1 MMNKKLVPVEKFMEV
16 ALANGYEVFDE
27 AQVAA
32 YAKDF
37 MTKSQAGEVLQEDKA
52 EFAVEMVGLQKAI
65 CANEDGSQ
73 CTLYYRKPLVD
84 WKVDSNGLVMKGIA
98 GTYTDTPENRKLNR
112 VGQAY
117 VASPDV
123 IKAIYGDIEKSVKED
138 EAVVDAELAKQADSI
153 KKSCLVVTADADRRL
168 ALGEI
173 DEALCKSVKDDI
185 NLYLTS
191 WGDTLDE
198 CCDVV
203 KSEDLADVREDLADA
218 TAAFA
223 DIVKAAH
230 GRYADNAK
238 NRRLHRVGQE
248 YGKAAQKENKDEK
261 KQGVADDESGEK
273 PSRNGD
279 SVKRDISILEENK
292 DRIVEKYGQEAY
304 DKKIEALKKEGEDFE
319 QKETVKQ
326 LKERADKQD
335 AEEEERKKAE
345 KRAKRQER
353 RRARH
358 AAKREAAKKA
368 KEEAEAKAKA
378 EAEEKQEPEKKKQ
391 ESSEDDT
398 KKKVRDFIKNGLD
411 GAVDSAMKRFVADF
425 YGGKGEHLNAS
436 DYVNSGDFQEYLR
449 KYLPAGITT
458 EDLKGAVV
466 SSVNRGIER
475 RNGIEREEKLKEFKR
490 LEALRDGATAK
501 EAEDFANKV
510 YADTIGRADRGDKDA
525 LAAFNNAKFVADKDA
540 QKHVALLATKA
551 GAKKFLSGKVGDDY
565 YRAVAEVYDAFRQV
579 GKNKKITTIL
589 KEVGS
594 GNPSKDMRARKY
606 VEAVNAGASPE
617 EAKEFAQKTF
627 ETLNH
632 DIEVA
637 QAAMNGGHP
646 QGMTDYLLKK
656 AYDAFDKAKF
666 TKNEPQAAKSEE
678 DKLKTSKID
687 EAKKAGA
694 SSEEAKAFVDKLY
707 ADTIARAEKE
717 YKRDLEDGKLPYGA
731 EDYQKKYAREAF
743 DNAKFEKDKK
753 DYGYMDKGDVEY
765 IMDDASVQY
774 ADIDELLST
783 IKEHGISSDPDEM
796 MQGAISTEFSGDA
809 FAHEASVLIPGLY
822 NRVGMQQ
829 ALKGKQPKKFY
840 SLNLKLK
847 NGRTLR
853 DFNMGRVTRDDIE
866 SAHLQV
872 NHPKDNTYTIERE
885 KINLDKVPV
894 RAF

>member
-1 MMNKKLVPVEKFMEV
+1 MMKKKLVPLEKFMEV

-37 MTKSQAGEVLQEDKA
+37 MVKSQAGEVLQEDKD
-52 EFAVEMVGLQKAI
+52 EFAVEMAGLQKAI

-117 VASPDV
+117 AANPDV

-138 EAVVDAELAKQADSI
+138 EAVVDAELSKQADSI
-153 KKSCLVVTADADRRL
+153 KKSCLIVTADADRRL

-248 YGKAAQKENKDEK
+248 YGKAAQKEDKDEK
-261 KQGVADDESGEK
+261 KQGAADDESGEK

-292 DRIVEKYGQEAY
+292 DRIIEKYGQEAY

-391 ESSEDDT
+391 ESSEEDT
-398 KKKVRDFIKNGLD
+398 KKKVRAFIKNGLD
-411 GAVDSAMKRFVADF
+411 GAVDNAMKRFVDDF
-425 YGGKGEHLNAS
+425 YGSKGEHLNVS

-449 KYLPAGITT
+449 KELPDGITT
-458 EDLKGAVV
+458 EDLKEAV
-466 SSVNRGIER
+466 SSSVKGGIQRMKDAASKEEAEKKHEPSAEKIIESEDKFVSGGGEMK
-475 RNGIEREEKLKEFKR
+475 NGIELTSRGIKEYVNKNSTTPDDRMKAMAEAYKALK
-490 LEALRDGATAK
+490 D
-501 EAEDFANKV
+501 
-510 YADTIGRADRGDKDA
+510 
-525 LAAFNNAKFVADKDA
+525 
-540 QKHVALLATKA
+540 
-551 GAKKFLSGKVGDDY
+551 SGKS
-565 YRAVAEVYDAFRQV
+565 
-579 GKNKKITTIL
+579 KKVDTFV
-589 KEVGS
+589 KEVSTGS
-594 GNPSKDMRARKY
+594 PAVDMKTRKY
-606 VEAVNAGASPE
+606 VEAAMDGATHE

-627 ETLNH
+627 EALNH

-637 QAAMNGGHP
+637 QAAINGGHP
-646 QGMTDYLLKK
+646 QGMTDYLLRK
-656 AYDAFDKAKF
+656 AFYAFNKAKF
-666 TKNEPQAAKSEE
+666 TKE
-678 DKLKTSKID
+678 
-687 EAKKAGA
+687 
-694 SSEEAKAFVDKLY
+694 
-707 ADTIARAEKE
+707 
-717 YKRDLEDGKLPYGA
+717 
-731 EDYQKKYAREAF
+731 
-743 DNAKFEKDKK
+743 
-753 DYGYMDKGDVEY
+753 
-765 IMDDASVQY
+765 
-774 ADIDELLST
+774 
-783 IKEHGISSDPDEM
+783 
-796 MQGAISTEFSGDA
+796 
-809 FAHEASVLIPGLY
+809 
-822 NRVGMQQ
+822 
-829 ALKGKQPKKFY
+829 
-840 SLNLKLK
+840 
-847 NGRTLR
+847 
-853 DFNMGRVTRDDIE
+853 
-866 SAHLQV
+866 
-872 NHPKDNTYTIERE
+872 
-885 KINLDKVPV
+885 
-894 RAF
+894 

>member
-1 MMNKKLVPVEKFMEV
+1 MAEKKLVPAEKFREV
-16 ALANGYEVFDE
+16 ALNNGYEVFDE
-27 AQVAA
+27 AQVAD
-32 YAKDF
+32 YAKDA
-37 MTKSQAGEVLQEDKA
+37 MMKSQAGVLSQKDKD
-52 EFAVEMVGLQKAI
+52 EFAVEVAGLMKAI
-65 CANEDGSQ
+65 CTNKDGSQ

-84 WKVDSNGLVMKGIA
+84 WKIDGNGVVMKGIA

-117 VASPDV
+117 VPSPDV
-123 IKAIYGDIEKSVKED
+123 IKSIYGGKDDIEENT
-138 EAVVDAELAKQADSI
+138 VDAEMAEQASSI
-153 KKSCLVVTADADRRL
+153 RKSCAVVAADAERRL
-168 ALGEI
+168 AVGEI
-173 DEALCKSVKDDI
+173 DEELCKSVKTEVGM
-185 NLYLTS
+185 YLTS

-218 TAAFA
+218 SAAFA

-230 GRYADNAK
+230 GRYADNAQ

-248 YGKAAQKENKDEK
+248 YGKAGQKDDKGEK
-261 KQGVADDESGEK
+261 KQGAADGESGEK
-273 PSRNGD
+273 QSRNGD

-358 AAKREAAKKA
+358 AAKKA
-368 KEEAEAKAKA
+368 EAESKAKA
-378 EAEEKQEPEKKKQ
+378 EVEGKQKQ
-391 ESSEDDT
+391 ESSEEDT

-466 SSVNRGIER
+466 SSVNRVIER
-475 RNGIEREEKLKEFKR
+475 RNGIEREKKLKEFKR

-525 LAAFNNAKFVADKDA
+525 LAAFSNAKFVADENARK
-540 QKHVALLATKA
+540 KVKLLVSKA
-551 GAKKFLSGKVGDDY
+551 GAKQFLSGKVGDDY

-579 GKNKKITTIL
+579 GKNKKVTTIL

-594 GNPSKDMRARKY
+594 GNPSKDIPARKY
-606 VEAVNAGASPE
+606 VEAVNNGATHD
-617 EAKEFAQKTF
+617 EAKEFAQTKF
-627 ETLNH
+627 EAFNH
-632 DIEVA
+632 DVEVA
-637 QAAMNGGHP
+637 QEAARNGHP
-646 QGMTDYLLKK
+646 QDMTDYLLRK

-666 TKNEPQAAKSEE
+666 TKNES
-678 DKLKTSKID
+678 
-687 EAKKAGA
+687 
-694 SSEEAKAFVDKLY
+694 
-707 ADTIARAEKE
+707 
-717 YKRDLEDGKLPYGA
+717 
-731 EDYQKKYAREAF
+731 
-743 DNAKFEKDKK
+743 
-753 DYGYMDKGDVEY
+753 
-765 IMDDASVQY
+765 
-774 ADIDELLST
+774 
-783 IKEHGISSDPDEM
+783 
-796 MQGAISTEFSGDA
+796 
-809 FAHEASVLIPGLY
+809 
-822 NRVGMQQ
+822 
-829 ALKGKQPKKFY
+829 
-840 SLNLKLK
+840 
-847 NGRTLR
+847 
-853 DFNMGRVTRDDIE
+853 
-866 SAHLQV
+866 
-872 NHPKDNTYTIERE
+872 
-885 KINLDKVPV
+885 
-894 RAF
+894 

>member
-37 MTKSQAGEVLQEDKA
+37 MTKSQAGEVLQEDKN
-52 EFAVEMVGLQKAI
+52 EFAVEMAGLQKAI
-65 CANEDGSQ
+65 CAGEDGSQ

-138 EAVVDAELAKQADSI
+138 EAVVDAELLKQADSI

-173 DEALCKSVKDDI
+173 DEVLCKSVKGDI
-185 NLYLTS
+185 DLYLTS

-248 YGKAAQKENKDEK
+248 YGKAGQKDDKDEK
-261 KQGVADDESGEK
+261 KQGAADDESGEK

-292 DRIVEKYGQEAY
+292 DRIVEKYGQDAY

-358 AAKREAAKKA
+358 AAKREAAKKV
-368 KEEAEAKAKA
+368 KE
-378 EAEEKQEPEKKKQ
+378 EAEEKQKQESEKKKEQPEQ
-391 ESSEDDT
+391 ES
-398 KKKVRDFIKNGLD
+398 
-411 GAVDSAMKRFVADF
+411 
-425 YGGKGEHLNAS
+425 
-436 DYVNSGDFQEYLR
+436 
-449 KYLPAGITT
+449 
-458 EDLKGAVV
+458 
-466 SSVNRGIER
+466 
-475 RNGIEREEKLKEFKR
+475 
-490 LEALRDGATAK
+490 
-501 EAEDFANKV
+501 
-510 YADTIGRADRGDKDA
+510 
-525 LAAFNNAKFVADKDA
+525 
-540 QKHVALLATKA
+540 
-551 GAKKFLSGKVGDDY
+551 
-565 YRAVAEVYDAFRQV
+565 
-579 GKNKKITTIL
+579 KKI
-589 KEVGS
+589 
-594 GNPSKDMRARKY
+594 Y
-606 VEAVNAGASPE
+606 
-617 EAKEFAQKTF
+617 
-627 ETLNH
+627 
-632 DIEVA
+632 
-637 QAAMNGGHP
+637 
-646 QGMTDYLLKK
+646 
-656 AYDAFDKAKF
+656 
-666 TKNEPQAAKSEE
+666 
-678 DKLKTSKID
+678 
-687 EAKKAGA
+687 
-694 SSEEAKAFVDKLY
+694 
-707 ADTIARAEKE
+707 
-717 YKRDLEDGKLPYGA
+717 
-731 EDYQKKYAREAF
+731 
-743 DNAKFEKDKK
+743 
-753 DYGYMDKGDVEY
+753 
-765 IMDDASVQY
+765 
-774 ADIDELLST
+774 
-783 IKEHGISSDPDEM
+783 
-796 MQGAISTEFSGDA
+796 
-809 FAHEASVLIPGLY
+809 
-822 NRVGMQQ
+822 
-829 ALKGKQPKKFY
+829 
-840 SLNLKLK
+840 
-847 NGRTLR
+847 
-853 DFNMGRVTRDDIE
+853 
-866 SAHLQV
+866 
-872 NHPKDNTYTIERE
+872 
-885 KINLDKVPV
+885 
-894 RAF
+894 

>member
-1 MMNKKLVPVEKFMEV
+1 MMKKKLVPVEKFMEV

-37 MTKSQAGEVLQEDKA
+37 MVKSQAGEVLQEDKD
-52 EFAVEMVGLQKAI
+52 EFAVEMAGLQKAI

-84 WKVDSNGLVMKGIA
+84 WRVDSNGIVMKGIA

-138 EAVVDAELAKQADSI
+138 EAVVDAELSKQADSI
-153 KKSCLVVTADADRRL
+153 KKSCLIVTADADRRL
-168 ALGEI
+168 ALDEI

-248 YGKAAQKENKDEK
+248 YGKAAQKEDKDEK
-261 KQGVADDESGEK
+261 KQGAADDESGEK

-391 ESSEDDT
+391 ESSEEDT
-398 KKKVRDFIKNGLD
+398 KKKVRAFIKNGLD
-411 GAVDSAMKRFVADF
+411 GAVDSAMKRFVDDF
-425 YGGKGEHLNAS
+425 YGGKGEHLNVS

-449 KYLPAGITT
+449 KELPDGITT
-458 EDLKGAVV
+458 EDLKEAV
-466 SSVNRGIER
+466 SSSVKGGIQRMKDTELKEKKEQPKQEPKEDGIELTPK
-475 RNGIEREEKLKEFKR
+475 GIKDYVAKNSTTPDDRMKAMAEAYKALK
-490 LEALRDGATAK
+490 
-501 EAEDFANKV
+501 
-510 YADTIGRADRGDKDA
+510 
-525 LAAFNNAKFVADKDA
+525 
-540 QKHVALLATKA
+540 
-551 GAKKFLSGKVGDDY
+551 
-565 YRAVAEVYDAFRQV
+565 
-579 GKNKKITTIL
+579 
-589 KEVGS
+589 
-594 GNPSKDMRARKY
+594 
-606 VEAVNAGASPE
+606 
-617 EAKEFAQKTF
+617 
-627 ETLNH
+627 
-632 DIEVA
+632 
-637 QAAMNGGHP
+637 
-646 QGMTDYLLKK
+646 
-656 AYDAFDKAKF
+656 
-666 TKNEPQAAKSEE
+666 AAKSEE
-678 DKLKTSKID
+678 DKLKTSKIE

-796 MQGAISTEFSGDA
+796 KQGAISTEFSGDA
-809 FAHEASVLIPGLY
+809 FAHEASVLIPGMY
-822 NRVGMQQ
+822 NRVRMQN
-829 ALKGKQPKKFY
+829 ASKGKQPEKFY

>member
-1 MMNKKLVPVEKFMEV
+1 MKKKLVPVEKFMEV
-16 ALANGYEVFDE
+16 ALDNGYEVFDE
-27 AQVAA
+27 SQVAA

-37 MTKSQAGEVLQEDKA
+37 MTKSQAGEVLQEDKD
-52 EFAVEMVGLQKAI
+52 EFAVEMAGLQKAI
-65 CANEDGSQ
+65 CVNEDGSQ

-84 WKVDSNGLVMKGIA
+84 WKVDGNGLVMKGIA

-117 VASPDV
+117 AANPDV

-138 EAVVDAELAKQADSI
+138 EAVVDAELSKQADSI

-173 DEALCKSVKDDI
+173 DEELCKSVKDDI
-185 NLYLTS
+185 GLYLTS

-218 TAAFA
+218 AAAFA

-230 GRYADNAK
+230 GRYADTAK

-248 YGKAAQKENKDEK
+248 YGKAAQEKDKGEK
-261 KQGVADDESGEK
+261 KQGAPDDESGEK

-292 DRIVEKYGQEAY
+292 DKIVEKYGQEAY
-304 DKKIEALKKEGEDFE
+304 DKKIESLKKEGEDIE

-345 KRAKRQER
+345 KRAKRQEK

-378 EAEEKQEPEKKKQ
+378 EAEEKEKQEPEKKEDGIKLTPKGIKEYVDRNSDTPDDRMKAMAEAYKSLKDSGKGKKVDTFVKEVSSGSATKDMITRKYIEASMAGATHEEAKKFGQ
-391 ESSEDDT
+391 EKFEAFNHDIEVALAAARGGHPTGMVDHMLKTAYDAFDKVKFTKNESQAAEKDT

-411 GAVDSAMKRFVADF
+411 DAVDNAMKRFVDDF
-425 YGGKGEHLNAS
+425 YGGKGEHLNVSA
-436 DYVNSGDFQEYLR
+436 YVSNGDFQEYLR
-449 KYLPAGITT
+449 EELPEGMMIS
-458 EDLKGAVV
+458 DLKEAV
-466 SSVNRGIER
+466 SSSVKGGIQRMKDTASKE
-475 RNGIEREEKLKEFKR
+475 EDKLKAEEEKLKSSKAE
-490 LEALRDGATAK
+490 
-501 EAEDFANKV
+501 EAEK
-510 YADTIGRADRGDKDA
+510 
-525 LAAFNNAKFVADKDA
+525 
-540 QKHVALLATKA
+540 
-551 GAKKFLSGKVGDDY
+551 
-565 YRAVAEVYDAFRQV
+565 
-579 GKNKKITTIL
+579 
-589 KEVGS
+589 
-594 GNPSKDMRARKY
+594 
-606 VEAVNAGASPE
+606 AGASPE
-617 EAKEFAQKTF
+617 EAKAFA
-627 ETLNH
+627 
-632 DIEVA
+632 
-637 QAAMNGGHP
+637 
-646 QGMTDYLLKK
+646 
-656 AYDAFDKAKF
+656 
-666 TKNEPQAAKSEE
+666 
-678 DKLKTSKID
+678 
-687 EAKKAGA
+687 
-694 SSEEAKAFVDKLY
+694 DKLY
-707 ADTIARAEKE
+707 ADTIARADRE
-717 YKRDLEDGKLPYGA
+717 YKRDLEDGKLPYGS
-731 EDYQKKYAREAF
+731 EDYQKKYARAAF
-743 DNAKFEKDKK
+743 DAAKFEKDKE
-753 DYGYMDKGDVEY
+753 DYGYMDKGDVDY
-765 IMDDASVQY
+765 VMKDATVTH

-783 IKEHGISSDPDEM
+783 IKEHGIAVTPNEM
-796 MQGAISTEFSGDA
+796 RQGAISTKYSGDA
-809 FAHEASVLIPGLY
+809 FGHEASVVIPGAY
-822 NRVGMQQ
+822 NRRGME
-829 ALKGKQPKKFY
+829 ASLKGKKPEKIY

-872 NHPKDNTYTIERE
+872 NYPKDNTYTIERE
-885 KINLDKVPV
+885 KINLDEVPI

>member
-52 EFAVEMVGLQKAI
+52 EFAVEMAGLQKAI

-123 IKAIYGDIEKSVKED
+123 IKAIYGDIKKSVEED
-138 EAVVDAELAKQADSI
+138 KAVVDAELAKQADSI

-173 DEALCKSVKDDI
+173 DEALCKSVKGDI

-218 TAAFA
+218 SAAFA
-223 DIVKAAH
+223 DLVKAAH

-248 YGKAAQKENKDEK
+248 YGKAAQEDEK
-261 KQGVADDESGEK
+261 SGEK

-378 EAEEKQEPEKKKQ
+378 EAEKKQKQEPEKKKQ
-391 ESSEDDT
+391 ESSEEDT

-510 YADTIGRADRGDKDA
+510 YADTIGRA
-525 LAAFNNAKFVADKDA
+525 
-540 QKHVALLATKA
+540 
-551 GAKKFLSGKVGDDY
+551 
-565 YRAVAEVYDAFRQV
+565 
-579 GKNKKITTIL
+579 
-589 KEVGS
+589 
-594 GNPSKDMRARKY
+594 
-606 VEAVNAGASPE
+606 
-617 EAKEFAQKTF
+617 
-627 ETLNH
+627 
-632 DIEVA
+632 
-637 QAAMNGGHP
+637 
-646 QGMTDYLLKK
+646 
-656 AYDAFDKAKF
+656 
-666 TKNEPQAAKSEE
+666 
-678 DKLKTSKID
+678 
-687 EAKKAGA
+687 
-694 SSEEAKAFVDKLY
+694 
-707 ADTIARAEKE
+707 EKE
-717 YKRDLEDGKLPYGA
+717 YKHDLEDGKLPYGA

-774 ADIDELLST
+774 GDIDELLST

-796 MQGAISTEFSGDA
+796 KQGAISTEFSGDA
-809 FAHEASVLIPGLY
+809 FAHEASILIPGMY
-822 NRVGMQQ
+822 NRVRMQN
-829 ALKGKQPKKFY
+829 ASKGKQPEKFY

-885 KINLDKVPV
+885 KINLDKVPI
-894 RAF
+894 RAL

>member
-1 MMNKKLVPVEKFMEV
+1 MMKKKLVPVEKFMEV

-37 MTKSQAGEVLQEDKA
+37 MVKSQAGEVLQEDKD
-52 EFAVEMVGLQKAI
+52 EFAVEMAGLQKAI

-98 GTYTDTPENRKLNR
+98 GTYADTPENRKLNR

-138 EAVVDAELAKQADSI
+138 EAVVDAELSEQADSI
-153 KKSCLVVTADADRRL
+153 KKSCLIVTADADRRL

-248 YGKAAQKENKDEK
+248 YGKAAQKEDKDEK
-261 KQGVADDESGEK
+261 KQGAADDESGEK

-304 DKKIEALKKEGEDFE
+304 DKKIEALKKEGEDIE
-319 QKETVKQ
+319 QRETVKQ

-378 EAEEKQEPEKKKQ
+378 EAEEKQEPEKKKEQPKQ
-391 ESSEDDT
+391 ESKEDGIKLTPKGIKDYVAKNSAT
-398 KKKVRDFIKNGLD
+398 ADDRMKAMAEAYKALKDSGKSKKVDTFVKEVSSGSPK
-411 GAVDSAMKRFVADF
+411 VDMTT
-425 YGGKGEHLNAS
+425 
-436 DYVNSGDFQEYLR
+436 R
-449 KYLPAGITT
+449 KYL
-458 EDLKGAVV
+458 
-466 SSVNRGIER
+466 
-475 RNGIEREEKLKEFKR
+475 
-490 LEALRDGATAK
+490 EASMDGAT
-501 EAEDFANKV
+501 
-510 YADTIGRADRGDKDA
+510 
-525 LAAFNNAKFVADKDA
+525 
-540 QKHVALLATKA
+540 H
-551 GAKKFLSGKVGDDY
+551 
-565 YRAVAEVYDAFRQV
+565 
-579 GKNKKITTIL
+579 
-589 KEVGS
+589 
-594 GNPSKDMRARKY
+594 
-606 VEAVNAGASPE
+606 E

-627 ETLNH
+627 EALDH

-637 QAAMNGGHP
+637 QAAREGGHP
-646 QGMTDYLLKK
+646 QGMTDYMLKK
-656 AYDAFDKAKF
+656 AYDVFNKAKF
-666 TKNEPQAAKSEE
+666 TKNESQAVKSEE
-678 DKLKTSKID
+678 EKLKAFKID
-687 EAKKAGA
+687 ETRKAGA
-694 SSEEAKAFVDKLY
+694 SPEEAKAFVDKLY
-707 ADTIARAEKE
+707 ANTIARAERE
-717 YKRDLEDGKLPYGA
+717 YKRDSEDGKLPYGA

-743 DNAKFEKDKK
+743 DNAKFEKGKR
-753 DYGYMDKGDVEY
+753 DYGYMDKDDIEHVMGNADV
-765 IMDDASVQY
+765 VY
-774 ADIDELLST
+774 ADIDELLNT
-783 IKEHGISSDPDEM
+783 IKEHGISSIPDEM
-796 MQGAISTEFSGDA
+796 RQGAISTEFSGNA
-809 FAHEASVLIPGLY
+809 FDHEASVLIPGMY

-829 ALKGKQPKKFY
+829 ALKGKQPEKFY

-872 NHPKDNTYTIERE
+872 NYPKDNTYTIERE

-894 RAF
+894 NVL

>member
-1 MMNKKLVPVEKFMEV
+1 MAEKKLVPVEKFREV
-16 ALANGYEVFDE
+16 ALNNGYEVFDE

-32 YAKDF
+32 YVKDF
-37 MTKSQAGEVLQEDKA
+37 MTKSQAGEVLQEDKD
-52 EFAVEMVGLQKAI
+52 EFAVDMAGLQKAI
-65 CANEDGSQ
+65 CANEDGNQ

-84 WKVDSNGLVMKGIA
+84 WKVDGNGFVMKGIA

-112 VGQAY
+112 VGQVY
-117 VASPDV
+117 VANPDV
-123 IKAIYGDIEKSVKED
+123 IKAIYSDIEKSVKED

-173 DEALCKSVKDDI
+173 DEALCKSVKGDI

-248 YGKAAQKENKDEK
+248 YGKAGQKDDKGEK
-261 KQGVADDESGEK
+261 KQGAADDESGEK

-292 DRIVEKYGQEAY
+292 DKIVEKYGQEAY

-368 KEEAEAKAKA
+368 KEEAEAKAKT
-378 EAEEKQEPEKKKQ
+378 EAEEKEK
-391 ESSEDDT
+391 
-398 KKKVRDFIKNGLD
+398 
-411 GAVDSAMKRFVADF
+411 
-425 YGGKGEHLNAS
+425 
-436 DYVNSGDFQEYLR
+436 
-449 KYLPAGITT
+449 
-458 EDLKGAVV
+458 LKA
-466 SSVNRGIER
+466 E
-475 RNGIEREEKLKEFKR
+475 EEKLK
-490 LEALRDGATAK
+490 A
-501 EAEDFANKV
+501 
-510 YADTIGRADRGDKDA
+510 
-525 LAAFNNAKFVADKDA
+525 
-540 QKHVALLATKA
+540 
-551 GAKKFLSGKVGDDY
+551 
-565 YRAVAEVYDAFRQV
+565 
-579 GKNKKITTIL
+579 
-589 KEVGS
+589 
-594 GNPSKDMRARKY
+594 
-606 VEAVNAGASPE
+606 
-617 EAKEFAQKTF
+617 
-627 ETLNH
+627 
-632 DIEVA
+632 
-637 QAAMNGGHP
+637 
-646 QGMTDYLLKK
+646 
-656 AYDAFDKAKF
+656 
-666 TKNEPQAAKSEE
+666 
-678 DKLKTSKID
+678 SKID

-694 SSEEAKAFVDKLY
+694 SPKEAKAFVDKLY
-707 ADTIARAEKE
+707 ADTIARAERE
-717 YKRDLEDGKLPYGA
+717 YKRDLEDNNLPDGA
-731 EDYQKKYAREAF
+731 RDYQKKYARAAF
-743 DNAKFEKDKK
+743 DNAKFEKGKE
-753 DYGYMDKGDVEY
+753 DYGYMDKGDIEY
-765 IMDDASVQY
+765 IMDDAKVQY

-783 IKEHGISSDPDEM
+783 IKEHGVSSIPDRM

-809 FAHEASVLIPGLY
+809 FSHEASVLIPGLY

-866 SAHLQV
+866 SARLQV
-872 NHPKDNTYTIERE
+872 NYPEDNTYTIERE

-894 RAF
+894 RAL

>member
-52 EFAVEMVGLQKAI
+52 EFAVEIAGLQKAI

-123 IKAIYGDIEKSVKED
+123 IKAIYGNIEKSVEED

-173 DEALCKSVKDDI
+173 DEALCKSVKGDI

-248 YGKAAQKENKDEK
+248 YGKAAQEDEK
-261 KQGVADDESGEK
+261 SGEK

-368 KEEAEAKAKA
+368 KEEAEQK
-378 EAEEKQEPEKKKQ
+378 EKQESEKKKEQPKQ
-391 ESSEDDT
+391 EPKEDGIKLTPKGIKDYVAKNSATADDRMKAMAEAYKALKDSGKSKKVDTFVKEVSSGSPKVDMTTRKYLEASMDGATHEEAKEFAQKTFEALDHDIEVAQAAREGGHPQGMTDYMLKKAYDVFNKAKFTKNESQAATSEEDT
-398 KKKVRDFIKNGLD
+398 KKKVRAFIKNGLD
-411 GAVDSAMKRFVADF
+411 GAVDNAMKRFVDDF
-425 YGGKGEHLNAS
+425 YGGNGEHLNVS

-449 KYLPAGITT
+449 EELPEGIMIS
-458 EDLKGAVV
+458 DLKEAV
-466 SSVNRGIER
+466 SSAVKGGIQR
-475 RNGIEREEKLKEFKR
+475 M
-490 LEALRDGATAK
+490 
-501 EAEDFANKV
+501 
-510 YADTIGRADRGDKDA
+510 KDA
-525 LAAFNNAKFVADKDA
+525 V
-540 QKHVALLATKA
+540 
-551 GAKKFLSGKVGDDY
+551 S
-565 YRAVAEVYDAFRQV
+565 R
-579 GKNKKITTIL
+579 
-589 KEVGS
+589 
-594 GNPSKDMRARKY
+594 
-606 VEAVNAGASPE
+606 
-617 EAKEFAQKTF
+617 
-627 ETLNH
+627 
-632 DIEVA
+632 
-637 QAAMNGGHP
+637 
-646 QGMTDYLLKK
+646 
-656 AYDAFDKAKF
+656 
-666 TKNEPQAAKSEE
+666 EE
-678 DKLKTSKID
+678 DKLKAEEEKLKASKID

-694 SSEEAKAFVDKLY
+694 SPEEAKAFADKLY
-707 ADTIARAEKE
+707 ADTIARAERE

-774 ADIDELLST
+774 ADIDELLNT

-796 MQGAISTEFSGDA
+796 KQGAISTEFSGDA
-809 FAHEASVLIPGLY
+809 FAHEASVLIPGMY
-822 NRVGMQQ
+822 NRVRMQN
-829 ALKGKQPKKFY
+829 ASKGKQPEKFY

>member
-1 MMNKKLVPVEKFMEV
+1 MNKKLVPVEKFMEV

-52 EFAVEMVGLQKAI
+52 EFAVEMAGLQKAI

-123 IKAIYGDIEKSVKED
+123 IKAIYGDIKKSVEED
-138 EAVVDAELAKQADSI
+138 KAVVDAELAKQADSI

-173 DEALCKSVKDDI
+173 DEALCKSVKGDI

-218 TAAFA
+218 SAAFA
-223 DIVKAAH
+223 DLVKAAH

-248 YGKAAQKENKDEK
+248 YGKAAQEDEK
-261 KQGVADDESGEK
+261 SGEK

-378 EAEEKQEPEKKKQ
+378 EAEKKQKQEPEKKKQ
-391 ESSEDDT
+391 ESSEEDT

-510 YADTIGRADRGDKDA
+510 YADTIGRA
-525 LAAFNNAKFVADKDA
+525 
-540 QKHVALLATKA
+540 
-551 GAKKFLSGKVGDDY
+551 
-565 YRAVAEVYDAFRQV
+565 
-579 GKNKKITTIL
+579 
-589 KEVGS
+589 
-594 GNPSKDMRARKY
+594 
-606 VEAVNAGASPE
+606 
-617 EAKEFAQKTF
+617 
-627 ETLNH
+627 
-632 DIEVA
+632 
-637 QAAMNGGHP
+637 
-646 QGMTDYLLKK
+646 
-656 AYDAFDKAKF
+656 
-666 TKNEPQAAKSEE
+666 
-678 DKLKTSKID
+678 
-687 EAKKAGA
+687 
-694 SSEEAKAFVDKLY
+694 
-707 ADTIARAEKE
+707 EKE
-717 YKRDLEDGKLPYGA
+717 YKHDLEDGKLPYGA

-774 ADIDELLST
+774 GDIDELLST

-796 MQGAISTEFSGDA
+796 KQGAISTEFSGDA
-809 FAHEASVLIPGLY
+809 FAHEASILIPGMY
-822 NRVGMQQ
+822 NRVRMQN
-829 ALKGKQPKKFY
+829 ASKGKQPEKFY

-885 KINLDKVPV
+885 KINLDKVPI
-894 RAF
+894 RAL

>member
-1 MMNKKLVPVEKFMEV
+1 MMKKKLVPVEKFMEV

-37 MTKSQAGEVLQEDKA
+37 MTKSQAGEVLQEDKD
-52 EFAVEMVGLQKAI
+52 EFAVEMAGLQKAI
-65 CANEDGSQ
+65 CVNDDGSQ

-84 WKVDSNGLVMKGIA
+84 WRVDSNGIVMKGIA

-123 IKAIYGDIEKSVKED
+123 IKSIYSDNDNEGRFDVEMSNKAASIRKSC
-138 EAVVDAELAKQADSI
+138 AVVVS
-153 KKSCLVVTADADRRL
+153 DADRRF
-168 ALGEI
+168 ATGEI
-173 DEALCKSVKDDI
+173 SEELCKSVRTEVGM
-185 NLYLTS
+185 YLTS

-218 TAAFA
+218 IAAFA

-248 YGKAAQKENKDEK
+248 YGKAAQKEGKDEK
-261 KQGVADDESGEK
+261 KQGAADGESGEK

-358 AAKREAAKKA
+358 AAKKEAESKA
-368 KEEAEAKAKA
+368 KVEAGGV
-378 EAEEKQEPEKKKQ
+378 QKQ
-391 ESSEDDT
+391 ESEKKEKGSSEEDT
-398 KKKVRDFIKNGLD
+398 KEKVRDFIRNGLD

-458 EDLKGAVV
+458 EDLKGAIV

-475 RNGIEREEKLKEFKR
+475 RNGIEKEEKYKEFKR
-490 LEALRDGATAK
+490 LEAIRDGATAK

-510 YADTIGRADRGDKDA
+510 YADTIGRADKGDKDA
-525 LAAFNNAKFVADKDA
+525 LIAFSDAKFIPDENAR
-540 QKHVALLATKA
+540 KHVALLVTKA
-551 GAKKFLSGKVGDDY
+551 GAKKFLSGKVGGDY

-579 GKNKKITTIL
+579 GKNKKVTTIL

-594 GNPSKDMRARKY
+594 GNPSKDMQARKY
-606 VEAVNAGASPE
+606 VEAINDGASHE
-617 EAKEFAQKTF
+617 EAMEFAQKKF
-627 ETLNH
+627 ETFDH

-646 QGMTDYLLKK
+646 QDMVDYLMRK
-656 AYDAFDKAKF
+656 AYDAFNKAKF
-666 TKNEPQAAKSEE
+666 TKE
-678 DKLKTSKID
+678 
-687 EAKKAGA
+687 
-694 SSEEAKAFVDKLY
+694 
-707 ADTIARAEKE
+707 
-717 YKRDLEDGKLPYGA
+717 
-731 EDYQKKYAREAF
+731 
-743 DNAKFEKDKK
+743 
-753 DYGYMDKGDVEY
+753 
-765 IMDDASVQY
+765 
-774 ADIDELLST
+774 
-783 IKEHGISSDPDEM
+783 
-796 MQGAISTEFSGDA
+796 
-809 FAHEASVLIPGLY
+809 
-822 NRVGMQQ
+822 
-829 ALKGKQPKKFY
+829 
-840 SLNLKLK
+840 
-847 NGRTLR
+847 
-853 DFNMGRVTRDDIE
+853 
-866 SAHLQV
+866 
-872 NHPKDNTYTIERE
+872 
-885 KINLDKVPV
+885 
-894 RAF
+894 

>member
-1 MMNKKLVPVEKFMEV
+1 MINKKLVPVEKFMEV

-52 EFAVEMVGLQKAI
+52 EFAVEMAGLQKAI

-123 IKAIYGDIEKSVKED
+123 IKAIYGDIKKSVGGD

-198 CCDVV
+198 CCDIV

-248 YGKAAQKENKDEK
+248 YGKAAQKEDKDEK
-261 KQGVADDESGEK
+261 KQGAADDESGEK

-319 QKETVKQ
+319 QKETMKQ

-368 KEEAEAKAKA
+368 KEEAEQK
-378 EAEEKQEPEKKKQ
+378 EKQEFEKKKEQPKQ
-391 ESSEDDT
+391 ESKEDGIKLTPKGIKDYVAKNSAT
-398 KKKVRDFIKNGLD
+398 ADDRMKAMAEAYKALKDSGKSKKVDTFVKEVSSGSPK
-411 GAVDSAMKRFVADF
+411 VDMTT
-425 YGGKGEHLNAS
+425 
-436 DYVNSGDFQEYLR
+436 R
-449 KYLPAGITT
+449 KYL
-458 EDLKGAVV
+458 
-466 SSVNRGIER
+466 
-475 RNGIEREEKLKEFKR
+475 
-490 LEALRDGATAK
+490 EASMDGAT
-501 EAEDFANKV
+501 
-510 YADTIGRADRGDKDA
+510 
-525 LAAFNNAKFVADKDA
+525 
-540 QKHVALLATKA
+540 H
-551 GAKKFLSGKVGDDY
+551 
-565 YRAVAEVYDAFRQV
+565 
-579 GKNKKITTIL
+579 
-589 KEVGS
+589 
-594 GNPSKDMRARKY
+594 
-606 VEAVNAGASPE
+606 E

-627 ETLNH
+627 EALDH

-637 QAAMNGGHP
+637 QAAREGGHP
-646 QGMTDYLLKK
+646 QGMTDYMLKK
-656 AYDAFDKAKF
+656 AYDVFNKAKF

-678 DKLKTSKID
+678 EKLKASKVD

-694 SSEEAKAFVDKLY
+694 SPEEAKAFADKLY
-707 ADTIARAEKE
+707 ADTIARAERE

-796 MQGAISTEFSGDA
+796 KQGAISTEFSGDA
-809 FAHEASVLIPGLY
+809 FAHEASVLIPGMY
-822 NRVGMQQ
+822 NRVRMQN
-829 ALKGKQPKKFY
+829 ASKGKQPEKFY

>member
-52 EFAVEMVGLQKAI
+52 EFAVEIAGLQKAI

-84 WKVDSNGLVMKGIA
+84 WKVGSNGFVMKGIV

-123 IKAIYGDIEKSVKED
+123 IKAIYGDIEKSVE
-138 EAVVDAELAKQADSI
+138 ENETVVDAELAKQADSI

-173 DEALCKSVKDDI
+173 DEALCKSVKGDI

-248 YGKAAQKENKDEK
+248 YGKAAQKEDKDEK
-261 KQGVADDESGEK
+261 KQGAADGESGEK

-378 EAEEKQEPEKKKQ
+378 EAEEKQKQEPEKKKQ
-391 ESSEDDT
+391 ESSEEDT

-411 GAVDSAMKRFVADF
+411 GAVDNAMKRFVDDF

-449 KYLPAGITT
+449 KELPDGITT
-458 EDLKGAVV
+458 EDLKEAV
-466 SSVNRGIER
+466 SSSVKGGIQRMKDTELKEKKEQPKQEPKEDGIELTPK
-475 RNGIEREEKLKEFKR
+475 GIKDYVAKNSTTPDDRMKAMAEAYKALK
-490 LEALRDGATAK
+490 D
-501 EAEDFANKV
+501 
-510 YADTIGRADRGDKDA
+510 
-525 LAAFNNAKFVADKDA
+525 
-540 QKHVALLATKA
+540 
-551 GAKKFLSGKVGDDY
+551 SGKS
-565 YRAVAEVYDAFRQV
+565 
-579 GKNKKITTIL
+579 KKVDTFV
-589 KEVGS
+589 KEVSTGS
-594 GNPSKDMRARKY
+594 PAVDMKTRKY
-606 VEAVNAGASPE
+606 VEAAMDGATHE

-627 ETLNH
+627 EALNH

-637 QAAMNGGHP
+637 QNSFNGGHP
-646 QGMTDYLLKK
+646 QGMTDYLLRK
-656 AYDAFDKAKF
+656 AFYAFNKAKF

-796 MQGAISTEFSGDA
+796 KQGAISTEFSGDA
-809 FAHEASVLIPGLY
+809 FAHEASVLIPGMY
-822 NRVGMQQ
+822 NRVRMQN
-829 ALKGKQPKKFY
+829 ASKGKQPEKFY

-866 SAHLQV
+866 SVHLQV

>member
-1 MMNKKLVPVEKFMEV
+1 MTNKKLVPVEKFMEV
-16 ALANGYEVFDE
+16 ALDNGYEVFDE
-27 AQVAA
+27 AQIAA
-32 YAKDF
+32 YVKDF
-37 MTKSQAGEVLQEDKA
+37 MTKSQTGEVLQEDKD
-52 EFAVEMVGLQKAI
+52 EFAVEMAGLQKAI
-65 CANEDGSQ
+65 CAGEDGNQ
-73 CTLYYRKPLVD
+73 CTLYYRKPLVE

-117 VASPDV
+117 AASPDV

-138 EAVVDAELAKQADSI
+138 EAIVDAELAKQADSI

-173 DEALCKSVKDDI
+173 DEALCKSVKGDI

-248 YGKAAQKENKDEK
+248 YGKAGQKDDKDEK
-261 KQGVADDESGEK
+261 KQGAADDESGEK

-319 QKETVKQ
+319 QKEAVKQ

-335 AEEEERKKAE
+335 TEEEERKKAE

-368 KEEAEAKAKA
+368 KEEADAKAKA
-378 EAEEKQEPEKKKQ
+378 EAEGKEEPEKNKQ
-391 ESSEDDT
+391 ESSEKDT
-398 KKKVRDFIKNGLD
+398 KKKVRAFIKNGLD
-411 GAVDSAMKRFVADF
+411 GAVDNAMKRFVDDF
-425 YGGKGEHLNAS
+425 YGGKGEHLNVSA
-436 DYVNSGDFQEYLR
+436 YVNNGDFQEYLR
-449 KYLPAGITT
+449 EELPEGIMIS
-458 EDLKGAVV
+458 DLKEAV
-466 SSVNRGIER
+466 SSAVKGVIQRMKDAVSKE
-475 RNGIEREEKLKEFKR
+475 EDKLKAEEEKLKASKIE
-490 LEALRDGATAK
+490 
-501 EAEDFANKV
+501 EAEK
-510 YADTIGRADRGDKDA
+510 
-525 LAAFNNAKFVADKDA
+525 
-540 QKHVALLATKA
+540 
-551 GAKKFLSGKVGDDY
+551 
-565 YRAVAEVYDAFRQV
+565 
-579 GKNKKITTIL
+579 
-589 KEVGS
+589 
-594 GNPSKDMRARKY
+594 
-606 VEAVNAGASPE
+606 AGASPE
-617 EAKEFAQKTF
+617 EAK
-627 ETLNH
+627 
-632 DIEVA
+632 
-637 QAAMNGGHP
+637 
-646 QGMTDYLLKK
+646 
-656 AYDAFDKAKF
+656 
-666 TKNEPQAAKSEE
+666 
-678 DKLKTSKID
+678 
-687 EAKKAGA
+687 
-694 SSEEAKAFVDKLY
+694 AFVEKLY
-707 ADTIARAEKE
+707 ANTIARAERE
-717 YKRDLEDGKLPYGA
+717 YKRDLEDNNLPDGA
-731 EDYQKKYAREAF
+731 RDYQKKYARAAF
-743 DNAKFEKDKK
+743 DNAKFEKGKE
-753 DYGYMDKGDVEY
+753 DYGYMDKGDIEY
-765 IMDDASVQY
+765 IMDDAKVQY

-783 IKEHGISSDPDEM
+783 IKEHGVSSIPDRM

-809 FAHEASVLIPGLY
+809 FSHEASVLIPGLY

-866 SAHLQV
+866 SARLQV
-872 NHPKDNTYTIERE
+872 NYPKDNTYTIERE
-885 KINLDKVPV
+885 KINLDEVPI
-894 RAF
+894 RAL

>member
-1 MMNKKLVPVEKFMEV
+1 MMKKKLVPVEKFMEV

-37 MTKSQAGEVLQEDKA
+37 MIKSQAGEVLQEDKD
-52 EFAVEMVGLQKAI
+52 EFAVEMAGLQKAI

-117 VASPDV
+117 AANPDV

-138 EAVVDAELAKQADSI
+138 EAVVGAELSKQADSI
-153 KKSCLVVTADADRRL
+153 KKSCLIVTADADRRL

-185 NLYLTS
+185 NFYLTS

-248 YGKAAQKENKDEK
+248 YGKAAQKEDKDEK
-261 KQGVADDESGEK
+261 KQSAADDESGEK

-368 KEEAEAKAKA
+368 KEEADAKAKA

-391 ESSEDDT
+391 ESSEEDT
-398 KKKVRDFIKNGLD
+398 KKKVRAFIKNGLD
-411 GAVDSAMKRFVADF
+411 GAVDNAMKRFVDDF
-425 YGGKGEHLNAS
+425 YGGKGEHLNVS

-449 KYLPAGITT
+449 KELPDGITT
-458 EDLKGAVV
+458 EDLKEAV
-466 SSVNRGIER
+466 SSSVKGGIQR
-475 RNGIEREEKLKEFKR
+475 MKDVVFKF
-490 LEALRDGATAK
+490 K
-501 EAEDFANKV
+501 
-510 YADTIGRADRGDKDA
+510 
-525 LAAFNNAKFVADKDA
+525 
-540 QKHVALLATKA
+540 
-551 GAKKFLSGKVGDDY
+551 
-565 YRAVAEVYDAFRQV
+565 
-579 GKNKKITTIL
+579 
-589 KEVGS
+589 
-594 GNPSKDMRARKY
+594 
-606 VEAVNAGASPE
+606 
-617 EAKEFAQKTF
+617 
-627 ETLNH
+627 
-632 DIEVA
+632 
-637 QAAMNGGHP
+637 
-646 QGMTDYLLKK
+646 
-656 AYDAFDKAKF
+656 
-666 TKNEPQAAKSEE
+666 EE
-678 DKLKTSKID
+678 DKLKAEEEKLKASKID
-687 EAKKAGA
+687 EAKKVGA
-694 SSEEAKAFVDKLY
+694 SPKEAKAFVDKLY
-707 ADTIARAEKE
+707 ADTIARAERE

-743 DNAKFEKDKK
+743 DNAKFEKGKK
-753 DYGYMDKGDVEY
+753 DSGYMDKGDIEHVMGNARVSFANINE
-765 IMDDASVQY
+765 I
-774 ADIDELLST
+774 LST
-783 IKEHGISSDPDEM
+783 IKEHGISSDPERM
-796 MQGAISTEFSGDA
+796 KLGAISTEFSGDA
-809 FAHEASVLIPGLY
+809 FSHEASVLIPGMY

-829 ALKGKQPKKFY
+829 ALKGKQPEKFY

-872 NHPKDNTYTIERE
+872 NYPKDNTYTIERE
-885 KINLDKVPV
+885 KIKLDKVPV
-894 RAF
+894 NVL

>member
-1 MMNKKLVPVEKFMEV
+1 MMNKKLVPVERFMEV
-16 ALANGYEVFDE
+16 ALDNGYEVFDE

-37 MTKSQAGEVLQEDKA
+37 MTKSQAGEVLQEDKD
-52 EFAVEMVGLQKAI
+52 EFAVEMAGLQKAI
-65 CANEDGSQ
+65 CVNEDGSQ

-117 VASPDV
+117 VADPNV
-123 IKAIYGDIEKSVKED
+123 IKAIYGDIEKSAAKND
-138 EAVVDAELAKQADSI
+138 GDTVDAELAEHADVI

-173 DEALCKSVKDDI
+173 DETLCKSVKDDI
-185 NLYLTS
+185 SLYLTS

-198 CCDVV
+198 CCGVV

-218 TAAFA
+218 AAAFA

-248 YGKAAQKENKDEK
+248 YGKAGQKDEK
-261 KQGVADDESGEK
+261 SGDKRGAEEDSGEK
-273 PSRNGD
+273 PSRNDD

-292 DRIVEKYGQEAY
+292 DKIVEKYGQEAY
-304 DKKIEALKKEGEDFE
+304 DKKIESLKKEGEDFE

-378 EAEEKQEPEKKKQ
+378 EAEQKEKQLKTSKAEEVEK
-391 ESSEDDT
+391 
-398 KKKVRDFIKNGLD
+398 
-411 GAVDSAMKRFVADF
+411 
-425 YGGKGEHLNAS
+425 
-436 DYVNSGDFQEYLR
+436 
-449 KYLPAGITT
+449 
-458 EDLKGAVV
+458 
-466 SSVNRGIER
+466 
-475 RNGIEREEKLKEFKR
+475 
-490 LEALRDGATAK
+490 
-501 EAEDFANKV
+501 
-510 YADTIGRADRGDKDA
+510 
-525 LAAFNNAKFVADKDA
+525 
-540 QKHVALLATKA
+540 
-551 GAKKFLSGKVGDDY
+551 
-565 YRAVAEVYDAFRQV
+565 
-579 GKNKKITTIL
+579 
-589 KEVGS
+589 
-594 GNPSKDMRARKY
+594 
-606 VEAVNAGASPE
+606 AGASPE
-617 EAKEFAQKTF
+617 EAKAFA
-627 ETLNH
+627 
-632 DIEVA
+632 
-637 QAAMNGGHP
+637 
-646 QGMTDYLLKK
+646 
-656 AYDAFDKAKF
+656 
-666 TKNEPQAAKSEE
+666 
-678 DKLKTSKID
+678 
-687 EAKKAGA
+687 
-694 SSEEAKAFVDKLY
+694 DKLY
-707 ADTIARAEKE
+707 ANTIARAERE
-717 YKRDLEDGKLPYGA
+717 YKNDLEDDRLPYGA
-731 EDYQKKYAREAF
+731 EDYQKRYARAAF
-743 DNAKFEKDKK
+743 DNAKFEKDKQ
-753 DYGYMDKGDVEY
+753 DTGYMDKGDIEY
-765 IMDDASVQY
+765 VMDDAKVQY

-783 IKEHGISSDPDEM
+783 IKEHGISSIPSEM

-840 SLNLKLK
+840 SLNLKLR

-872 NHPKDNTYTIERE
+872 NYPKDNTYMIERE
-885 KINLDKVPV
+885 KINLDKVPI
-894 RAF
+894 RAL

>member
-1 MMNKKLVPVEKFMEV
+1 MLEFNCLYLYQENFNLRRYKMKKKLVPVEKFMEV

-37 MTKSQAGEVLQEDKA
+37 MTKSQAGEVLQEDKD
-52 EFAVEMVGLQKAI
+52 EFAVEMAGLQKAI
-65 CANEDGSQ
+65 CAGEDGNQ
-73 CTLYYRKPLVD
+73 CTIYYRRPLVD

-117 VASPDV
+117 AANPDV

-138 EAVVDAELAKQADSI
+138 EAAVDAELSKQADSI

-173 DEALCKSVKDDI
+173 DETLCKSVKDDI
-185 NLYLTS
+185 GLYLTS

-218 TAAFA
+218 SAAFA

-230 GRYADNAK
+230 GRYADTAK

-248 YGKAAQKENKDEK
+248 YGKAAQEKDKGGK
-261 KQGVADDESGEK
+261 KQGAPDDESGGK

-292 DRIVEKYGQEAY
+292 DKIVEKYGQEAY
-304 DKKIEALKKEGEDFE
+304 DKKIESLKKEGEDFE

-335 AEEEERKKAE
+335 AEEQERKKAE

-378 EAEEKQEPEKKKQ
+378 EAEKKEEQEPEKKKEQSEQ
-391 ESSEDDT
+391 EPKKDGIKLTPKGIKDYVAKNSATADDRMKAMAEAYKALKDSGKSKKVDTFVKEVSSGSPKIDMTTRKYLEASMAGATHEEAKEFAQKTFEALNHDIEVALAAAKDGHPTGMIDHLLKTAYDAFDKVKFTKNESQAAEKDT
-398 KKKVRDFIKNGLD
+398 KKKVRAFIKNGLD
-411 GAVDSAMKRFVADF
+411 SAVDKAMKGFVDDF
-425 YGGKGEHLNAS
+425 YGGNGEHLNVS

-449 KYLPAGITT
+449 EELPDGIMIS
-458 EDLKGAVV
+458 DLKEAV
-466 SSVNRGIER
+466 SSAVKGGIQRMKDAASKEAD
-475 RNGIEREEKLKEFKR
+475 KLK
-490 LEALRDGATAK
+490 
-501 EAEDFANKV
+501 AE
-510 YADTIGRADRGDKDA
+510 
-525 LAAFNNAKFVADKDA
+525 
-540 QKHVALLATKA
+540 
-551 GAKKFLSGKVGDDY
+551 
-565 YRAVAEVYDAFRQV
+565 
-579 GKNKKITTIL
+579 
-589 KEVGS
+589 
-594 GNPSKDMRARKY
+594 
-606 VEAVNAGASPE
+606 E
-617 EAKEFAQKTF
+617 E
-627 ETLNH
+627 
-632 DIEVA
+632 
-637 QAAMNGGHP
+637 
-646 QGMTDYLLKK
+646 
-656 AYDAFDKAKF
+656 
-666 TKNEPQAAKSEE
+666 
-678 DKLKTSKID
+678 KLKTSKVD

-694 SSEEAKAFVDKLY
+694 SPEEAKAFVDKLY
-707 ADTIARAEKE
+707 ADTIARAERE

-731 EDYQKKYAREAF
+731 EDYQKKYARAAF
-743 DNAKFEKDKK
+743 DDAKFEKDKE
-753 DYGYMDKGDVEY
+753 DYGYMDKGDVDY
-765 IMDDASVQY
+765 VMKDATVTH

-783 IKEHGISSDPDEM
+783 IKEHGIAVTPNEM
-796 MQGAISTEFSGDA
+796 RQGAISTKYSGDA
-809 FAHEASVLIPGLY
+809 FGHEASVVIPGAY
-822 NRVGMQQ
+822 NRRGME
-829 ALKGKQPKKFY
+829 ASLKGKKPEKIY

-872 NHPKDNTYTIERE
+872 NYPKDNTYTIQRE
-885 KINLDKVPV
+885 KINLDEVPI

>member
-52 EFAVEMVGLQKAI
+52 EFAVEIAGLQKAI

-84 WKVDSNGLVMKGIA
+84 WKVDSNGFVMKGIA

-123 IKAIYGDIEKSVKED
+123 IKSIYSDNDNEGSYNPELSNKAASIRKSC
-138 EAVVDAELAKQADSI
+138 AVVAADAE
-153 KKSCLVVTADADRRL
+153 RRL
-168 ALGEI
+168 AVGEI
-173 DEALCKSVKDDI
+173 DEELCKSVKTEVGM
-185 NLYLTS
+185 YLTS

-248 YGKAAQKENKDEK
+248 YGKAAQEDEK
-261 KQGVADDESGEK
+261 SGEK

-378 EAEEKQEPEKKKQ
+378 EAEEKQKQEPEKKKQ

-411 GAVDSAMKRFVADF
+411 GAVDNAMKRFVDDF

-449 KYLPAGITT
+449 KELPDGITT
-458 EDLKGAVV
+458 EDLKEAV
-466 SSVNRGIER
+466 SSSVKGGIQRMKDTELKEKKEQPKQEPKEDGIELTPK
-475 RNGIEREEKLKEFKR
+475 GIKDYVAKNSTTPDDRMKAMAEAYKALK
-490 LEALRDGATAK
+490 D
-501 EAEDFANKV
+501 
-510 YADTIGRADRGDKDA
+510 
-525 LAAFNNAKFVADKDA
+525 
-540 QKHVALLATKA
+540 
-551 GAKKFLSGKVGDDY
+551 SGKS
-565 YRAVAEVYDAFRQV
+565 
-579 GKNKKITTIL
+579 KKVDTFV
-589 KEVGS
+589 KEVSTGS
-594 GNPSKDMRARKY
+594 PAVDMKTRKY
-606 VEAVNAGASPE
+606 VEAAMDGATHE

-627 ETLNH
+627 EALNH

-637 QAAMNGGHP
+637 QNSFNGGHP
-646 QGMTDYLLKK
+646 QGMTDYLLRK
-656 AYDAFDKAKF
+656 AFYAFNKAKF
-666 TKNEPQAAKSEE
+666 TKNES
-678 DKLKTSKID
+678 
-687 EAKKAGA
+687 
-694 SSEEAKAFVDKLY
+694 
-707 ADTIARAEKE
+707 
-717 YKRDLEDGKLPYGA
+717 
-731 EDYQKKYAREAF
+731 
-743 DNAKFEKDKK
+743 
-753 DYGYMDKGDVEY
+753 
-765 IMDDASVQY
+765 
-774 ADIDELLST
+774 
-783 IKEHGISSDPDEM
+783 
-796 MQGAISTEFSGDA
+796 
-809 FAHEASVLIPGLY
+809 
-822 NRVGMQQ
+822 
-829 ALKGKQPKKFY
+829 
-840 SLNLKLK
+840 
-847 NGRTLR
+847 
-853 DFNMGRVTRDDIE
+853 
-866 SAHLQV
+866 
-872 NHPKDNTYTIERE
+872 
-885 KINLDKVPV
+885 
-894 RAF
+894 